1 MGTVGHHE
9 VLEMT
14 HKIQF
19 MRVKTLMYQ
28 IQIVLLNKKQ
38 THKKSVI
45 NEDFAG
51 CL

>member
-1 MGTVGHHE
+1 MGAVGHHE

-19 MRVKTLMYQ
+19 MRVTTLMYQ
-28 IQIVLLNKKQ
+28 KQKMLLNKK
-38 THKKSVI
+38 HKKSVI